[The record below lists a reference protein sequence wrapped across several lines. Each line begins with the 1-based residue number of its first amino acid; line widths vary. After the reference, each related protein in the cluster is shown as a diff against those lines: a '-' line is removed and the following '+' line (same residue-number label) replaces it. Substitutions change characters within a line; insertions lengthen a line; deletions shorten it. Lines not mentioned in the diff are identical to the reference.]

1 MKQFSDVG
9 LVSANAYDCEHT
21 NSIVYSNGKFT
32 WAKVP
37 LRSAGFCP
45 EQSLPNKSLN
55 SNKH

>member
-9 LVSANAYDCEHT
+9 LVSANACEHT
-21 NSIVYSNGKFT
+21 NSIPYSNGKFT
-32 WAKVP
+32 WAKFP
-37 LRSAGFCP
+37 LRSAGLCP